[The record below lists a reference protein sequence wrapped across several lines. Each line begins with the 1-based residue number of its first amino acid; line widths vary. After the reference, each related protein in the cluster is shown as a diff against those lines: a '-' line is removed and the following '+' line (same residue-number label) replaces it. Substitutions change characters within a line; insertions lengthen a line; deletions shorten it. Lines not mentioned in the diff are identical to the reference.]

1 MGDRLAIA
9 AAGTI
14 SPGMRGDNH
23 MGTNLNVSANGS
35 SGGGAAGGTYGLGL
49 IGALVYYI
57 GSADS
62 FLDGLWGVFQALFWP
77 AFLVW
82 ELLDFLGA

>member
-1 MGDRLAIA
+1 MA
-9 AAGTI
+9 
-14 SPGMRGDNH
+14 
-23 MGTNLNVSANGS
+23 TNVNVSTATSN
-35 SGGGAAGGTYGLGL
+35 GGGAAAGGTYGLGFL
-49 IGALVYYI
+49 GAIVYYI